1 MTVEMFLMLLASF
14 TAITTLVT
22 EAIKKIFTDEN
33 TTFVALIVALVV
45 GIVGTSTYYYLTD
58 IAFTG
63 KNIVC
68 IVLMA
73 LAAGLAATTSFDK
86 VAKIIEG
93 FKK

>member
-1 MTVEMFLMLLASF
+1 MTVEMFLMLLAAW

-22 EAIKKIFTDEN
+22 EAIKKLFTDEN

-45 GIVGTSTYYYLTD
+45 GTIGTAIYYYLTD

-68 IVLMA
+68 MIIMA
-73 LAAGLAATTSFDK
+73 FAAGLAATTSFDK
-86 VAKIIEG
+86 VAKIIEY